1 MEVSALLRS
10 TQPQR
15 GDNGLLAQINRM
27 ITALPR
33 VFVPLFSLL
42 FFAFAV
48 CLAVSALV
56 QFAQPIIQDG
66 DFVQGLVKGL
76 HTGVVALAVYEL
88 AQIVHQEY
96 DHDNQPQDIMD
107 RIRRGVARF
116 GSVVFVALVLES
128 LIMVIKYSQ
137 QDLAGFLY
145 YPATIIVGAALLLVA
160 LGLFVRLSSPPAE
173 TSRD

>member
-1 MEVSALLRS
+1 METFASLQSVSPHKRES
-10 TQPQR
+10 
-15 GDNGLLAQINRM
+15 GMLARIDRV
-27 ITALPR
+27 ITGLPR
-33 VFVPLFSLL
+33 VFVPLFALL

-56 QFAQPIIQDG
+56 QFAQPIIEDG

-96 DHDNQPQDIMD
+96 DRDNAPQNIMD

-145 YPATIIVGAALLLVA
+145 YPAAIIVGAALLLVA
-160 LGLFVRLSSPPAE
+160 LGLFVRFTAGPAE
-173 TSRD
+173 ALSR

>member
-1 MEVSALLRS
+1 MDFS
-10 TQPQR
+10 TSLNSTHSGR
-15 GDNGLLAQINRM
+15 RDNVLIVQVNRM
-27 ITALPR
+27 IAALPR

-42 FFAFAV
+42 FFAIAV

-56 QFAQPIIQDG
+56 QFAQPVIENG

-96 DHDNQPQDIMD
+96 DYDNQPQDIMQ

-116 GSVVFVALVLES
+116 GSVVFIALVLES

-145 YPATIIVGAALLLVA
+145 YPATIIAGAALLLVA
-160 LGLFVRLSSPPAE
+160 LGLFVRFTEAPLE
-173 TSRD
+173 TARS